1 MSLKLYFAPGASSL
15 APLVALEEAG
25 AAYEG
30 ERLLLADS
38 QQRRPDFLAINPRG
52 RVPVLI
58 ADGQVITENVAIL
71 TTIAHRFPAADLLPF
86 ESPPLLARAY
96 ELIGWFASGVH
107 VAFAEVFRPERF
119 TDDEAAKAALAA
131 GGRRK
136 VLLAFEEIEA
146 ILQGA
151 RSGWLVGDRFTAVDP
166 YALVFWRWAGRL
178 NIETADYPAFTAH
191 ATRLLERPSVRR
203 AIAHETGSA
212 PIQVAET
219 ASA

>member
-25 AAYEG
+25 ADYEG
-30 ERLLLADS
+30 ERLLLTDS

-86 ESPPLLARAY
+86 ESAALLARAY

-119 TDDEAAKAALAA
+119 TDDEAAKVALKT
-131 GGRRK
+131 GGRRN

-146 ILQGA
+146 ILQSA
-151 RSGWLVGDRFTAVDP
+151 PSGWLVGERFTAVDP

-178 NIETADYPAFTAH
+178 GIETADYPAFTAH
-191 ATRLLERPSVRR
+191 AIRLLDRPSVRR
-203 AIAHETGSA
+203 AIARETGSA
-212 PIQVAET
+212 PVQIPAA